1 MAKLR
6 LDLDALKV
14 ESFEALCE
22 GLHVPGTVRANQ
34 DAGDRAGDAAD
45 AARDAATNAGP
56 TCAPS
61 NCSACGTCYERNC
74 A

>member
-6 LDLDALKV
+6 LDLDALEV

-22 GLHVPGTVRANQ
+22 GLHVPGTVKANQ

-45 AARDAATNAGP
+45 DARDAATYTPSCGKTA
-56 TCAPS
+56 CA
-61 NCSACGTCYERNC
+61 TCYTCFGPNC
-74 A
+74 

>member
-22 GLHVPGTVRANQ
+22 GPHVLGTVRANQ

-45 AARDAATNAGP
+45 AARDAATCFGISCQP
-56 TCAPS
+56 SYCESCDTCED
-61 NCSACGTCYERNC
+61 C
-74 A
+74 